1 MRISEGQVRQL
12 IRKVLR
18 EARRASN
25 WETYIEYTSE
35 DHDIPKDEVAA
46 MVDQYKDMMSKI
58 KSQKGEAIDYL
69 VTNFKLDP
77 NQSDSYKDWVKWY
90 MNYNSSPDGRVLADG
105 KKWIDVE
112 DVLSIMEAMH
122 DSLITKPPPSDVA
135 GEMPKVRKQRFK
147 KWIGKRIE
155 KAKARAANR
164 RAKRTTRKIDRMD
177 KKIDKKAE
185 KLKTKYN
192 QSEED
197 IKRREEEEETRRREK
212 ELAVKLGTEEDRDD
226 WDKRQL

>member
-35 DHDIPKDEVAA
+35 DHNIPKDEVAA
-46 MVDQYKDMMSKI
+46 MVDQYKDMISKI
-58 KSQKGEAIDYL
+58 KSQKEAGGDDDAIDYL

-112 DVLSIMEAMH
+112 DVLSIMAAMH
-122 DSLITKPPPSDVA
+122 DSLNTKPPPSDVA
-135 GEMPKVRKQRFK
+135 GETPKVRKKRFK

-164 RAKRTTRKIDRMD
+164 RAKRLARKIDRKD
-177 KKIDKKAE
+177 KKLRKK
-185 KLKTKYN
+185 YD
-192 QSEED
+192 QDEE
-197 IKRREEEEETRRREK
+197 
-212 ELAVKLGTEEDRDD
+212 
-226 WDKRQL
+226 